1 MGQKGYNNSMK
12 SLFSK
17 RRLVVGTVVVLF
29 LLSLNL
35 VSSQVREVATSLSSS
50 AQSSL
55 WRAGSFFSGGSLSIE
70 NETLT
75 KENLALLSE
84 VIALQDVKRENEEL
98 RAVMDLGLAEEFEL
112 ALGEIIGK
120 NLGQDVITIRGG
132 QNKGMEKGMPVITSE
147 KVAVG
152 RIIESFGA
160 FARVQ
165 LISAKESRLDAR
177 IDQTEITGVTRGQGG
192 QKLVLDLVRQEDEFH
207 VGDVV
212 VTSNLSDFFPE
223 NLLIG
228 RVEEIVKTGADPFQ
242 KANVKPFFNLK
253 SAELVF
259 VITSFSL

>member
-1 MGQKGYNNSMK
+1 MTGA
-12 SLFSK
+12 
-17 RRLVVGTVVVLF
+17 VVLLF

-35 VSSQVREVATSLSSS
+35 ISSQVREVATSISSS

-55 WRAGSFFSGGSLSIE
+55 WRAGNAVSTFLGGGSLRIE
-70 NETLT
+70 NETLIQ
-75 KENLALLSE
+75 ENLALLGE

-98 RAVMDLGLAEEFEL
+98 RQVLDLGLAEEFDMVT
-112 ALGEIIGK
+112 GEIIGK
-120 NLGQDVITIRGG
+120 NLGQDIITIRGG
-132 QNKGMEKGMPVITSE
+132 QDKGIQKGMPVITSE

-152 RIIESFGA
+152 RVIESFGA

-177 IDQTEITGVTRGQGG
+177 IDKTEITGVVRGQGG
-192 QKLVLDLVRQEDEFH
+192 QKLVLDLILQEDEFH

-212 VTSNLSDFFPE
+212 VTSNLGEVFPE

-228 RVEEIVKTGADPFQ
+228 NVEKIVKTGADPFQ

-259 VITSFSL
+259 VITSLSL

>member
-1 MGQKGYNNSMK
+1 MTMRN
-12 SLFSK
+12 LPLK
-17 RRLVVGTVVVLF
+17 RRLIVGTVVVLF

-35 VSSQVREVATSLSSS
+35 VSSQVREVATSVSSS

-55 WRAGSFFSGGSLSIE
+55 WGAGNAVSMFLGGGSLRIE
-70 NETLT
+70 NEILR
-75 KENLALLSE
+75 KENLALLGE

-98 RAVMDLGLAEEFEL
+98 RHALDLGLAEEFNMV
-112 ALGEIIGK
+112 AGEIIGK

-132 QNKGMEKGMPVITSE
+132 QDKGIEKGMSVITAE

-152 RIIESFGA
+152 RVIESFGA

-177 IDQTEITGVTRGQGG
+177 IDQTEITGVIRGQGG

-212 VTSNLSDFFPE
+212 VTSNLGDIFPE

-228 RVEEIVKTGADPFQ
+228 KVEEIARTGTDPFQ
-242 KANVKPFFNLK
+242 KAHVKPFFSLK

-259 VITSFSL
+259 VITSLSL